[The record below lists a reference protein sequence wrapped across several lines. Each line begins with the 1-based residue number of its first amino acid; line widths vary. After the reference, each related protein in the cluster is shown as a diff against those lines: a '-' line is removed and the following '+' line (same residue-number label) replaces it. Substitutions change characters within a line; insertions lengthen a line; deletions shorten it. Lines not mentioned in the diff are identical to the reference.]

1 MVSIERI
8 ASQVRENCD
17 ISDAK
22 YSGMYSICGLA
33 LRLRDLYKWE
43 KGIEPWGA
51 IPSAK
56 ILEWIDKK
64 EHKWREIE
72 DREFQNLKID
82 GEEYDPF
89 DTQAVNRVLKPKGFL
104 YGAGYAHAMKPSFF
118 LARVE
123 HSLEISACNV
133 YILGEEFARD
143 LFTSPT
149 LLQGSD
155 IFARRESMKYFL
167 WDKIQE
173 VSQSGK
179 KALNCTLE
187 FYGVNE
193 EEIRANPGNIKDKLY
208 ELADVEL
215 ETYIHH
221 EIGEAHE
228 DVFERD
234 EWREIVSSFPHSSIE
249 VFARGVKDVLS
260 DTNESG
266 RLRHI
271 IDKEKIGSLGFYVS
285 FLRGFPRLI
294 FPEIISSF
302 WEFKKTCDWG
312 IIEEAREIGHKNAR
326 DYAQK
331 LVKVYRTG
339 RVKGREWTKEEI
351 HKALLAPL
359 SA

>member
-1 MVSIERI
+1 MVSIEHI
-8 ASQVRENCD
+8 ARQVRENCD

-22 YSGMYSICGLA
+22 YSGMYSVCGLA

-43 KGIEPWGA
+43 KGIEPWGV

-64 EHKWREIE
+64 EHKWEEIK
-72 DREFQNLKID
+72 DREFQKLKID

-89 DTQAVNRVLKPKGFL
+89 DTQAVNRLLKPEGFL

-133 YILGEEFARD
+133 YILGKELARD
-143 LFTSPT
+143 LFTTPT
-149 LLQGSD
+149 LLQEND
-155 IFARRESMKYFL
+155 IFARGESMKYFL

-179 KALNCTLE
+179 KALKCTLE
-187 FYGVNE
+187 FYGINE
-193 EEIRANPGNIKDKLY
+193 EEIRADARNIKDKLN

-221 EIGEAHE
+221 EIGEAHD
-228 DVFERD
+228 DVFERE
-234 EWREIVSSFPHSSIE
+234 EWREIVGSFPHSSVE

-271 IDKEKIGSLGFYVS
+271 IDKEKIGSLGLYVS
-285 FLRGFPRLI
+285 FLRGFSRSI

-302 WEFKKTCDWG
+302 WEFKKTCNWG
-312 IIEEAREIGHKNAR
+312 IIEEARKIGYKNAR

-331 LVKVYRTG
+331 LVEVYRTG
-339 RVKGREWTKEEI
+339 KAKGREWTKEEI
-351 HKALLAPL
+351 HRTLLAPL
-359 SA
+359 GA